1 MLGSRILLILVRAG
15 LLIGLVTALWATVTG
30 IWWLISPSA
39 FAPEGATII
48 GSPRCGGCHGRRGQR
63 RPGRPPHLAAE
74 GEFPPQADPLKRET
88 AGATAAHTSASG
100 FRGRMAA

>member
-30 IWWLISPSA
+30 IWWLINPSA

-48 GSPRCGGCHGRRGQR
+48 GSPGAEAVMAVVVSAG
-63 RPGRPPHLAAE
+63 LAALLTWL
-74 GEFPPQADPLKRET
+74 LK
-88 AGATAAHTSASG
+88 AS
-100 FRGRMAA
+100 FRLKPTR